1 MEGCN
6 SWRDMSGSLAS
17 LQTAG
22 RQTCANQ
29 TGGRRCRPTPWL
41 RGGFPASSPFPYT
54 HHLPPCTGLY
64 LLQRIPGLFCISK
77 APSSVPPIHA
87 SFLFLL
93 SLFEEHLFLSINI
106 FLLYILPFHLD
117 CKQPNA
123 IPICFPFPSTP
134 DLPST
139 IILFLSLI
147 TNTYALSFPSKA
159 SCSSPP

>member
-6 SWRDMSGSLAS
+6 SWREMSGSLAS

-41 RGGFPASSPFPYT
+41 RGGFPASSPFSYT
-54 HHLPPCTGLY
+54 QRLPACTGLC

-77 APSSVPPIHA
+77 APSSGPPIHDA

-106 FLLYILPFHLD
+106 FLLHPLPFHLN
-117 CKQPNA
+117 CKQPA
-123 IPICFPFPSTP
+123 VTPLLSLPICPSSSLHIHP
-134 DLPST
+134 IPLPHKKHYSP
-139 IILFLSLI
+139 FLSLQSI
-147 TNTYALSFPSKA
+147 L
-159 SCSSPP
+159 SSPP